1 MERLSFWKRLRLAW
15 RVLCGRLLP
24 AHNVVFSVPR
34 SGFSRIHLHSSCWV
48 SAGKRAF
55 AEDMIRR
62 ELLDQV
68 SPHILFTEDPSDEN
82 SGSTITGDLY
92 IYVPEQEAQP

>member
-24 AHNVVFSVPR
+24 AHDVLFSVPA
-34 SGFSRIHLHSSCWV
+34 SGFSRVHLHSSCWV
-48 SAGKRAF
+48 SAGNRAF

-62 ELLDQV
+62 ELLDRV
-68 SPHILFTEDPSDEN
+68 SPYILFTEDPSNDN
-82 SGSTITGDLY
+82 GGATITGDLY
-92 IYVPEQEAQP
+92 LYVPEQEDHP